1 MLHVTATAASESRND
16 GAVRRN
22 CYWLDRGVAHITSER
37 KRVGGGEG
45 SRKSDGKKNVG
56 LLSTYICDLYMWSC
70 LSICLMCTN
79 ALHLHSWRLGEEGG
93 EDET

>member
-37 KRVGGGEG
+37 KRWVGGG
-45 SRKSDGKKNVG
+45 SRKSDGKKNG
-56 LLSTYICDLYMWSC
+56 GNAFHLYMRSVHVE
-70 LSICLMCTN
+70 LLVNMPDVHERT
-79 ALHLHSWRLGEEGG
+79 ALAQLEIRRRGG
-93 EDET
+93 RR

>member
-37 KRVGGGEG
+37 KRVGGEG
-45 SRKSDGKKNVG
+45 GGKSGKKMG
-56 LLSTYICDLYMWSC
+56 GMLSTYICDLYMWSC

-79 ALHLHSWRLGEEGG
+79 VLHLHSWRLGEGG
-93 EDET
+93 GGDET

>member
-37 KRVGGGEG
+37 KRVGGLPNPLTPCPVSFWFFNRMIEVQLNL
-45 SRKSDGKKNVG
+45 SVPPHTINANHHLELPPRQKKR
-56 LLSTYICDLYMWSC
+56 
-70 LSICLMCTN
+70 SIFL
-79 ALHLHSWRLGEEGG
+79 E
-93 EDET
+93 